1 MAKCK
6 RAIFGVCPAHLAI
19 PHNSARQGASEV
31 SSGLNVCAISTFLWF
46 EELLERQAMTGNV
59 EFGAESMS
67 GRTRDL
73 GRSPGASNH
82 SIDPNVCARVHE
94 LLLLLYPPGPPL
106 ERRTDR
112 RYPYPQLIRL
122 TPIDENGRQITG
134 KTIAV
139 AGKTLSERGVGFYH
153 PEPLPYRRMVAS
165 FHAGDDRWLGL
176 IVDISWCRFTGMGW
190 YESGG
195 RFLQAVSAVNP
206 VAPVS
211 G

>member
-1 MAKCK
+1 
-6 RAIFGVCPAHLAI
+6 
-19 PHNSARQGASEV
+19 
-31 SSGLNVCAISTFLWF
+31 
-46 EELLERQAMTGNV
+46 MTGNV
-59 EFGAESMS
+59 ELGTESIATA
-67 GRTRDL
+67 TREINRPTGPSVL
-73 GRSPGASNH
+73 

-94 LLLLLYPPGPPL
+94 LLLMMYPPGPPL

-122 TPIDENGRQITG
+122 TPVDESGKPIPG

-153 PEPLPYRRMVAS
+153 PQPLPHRRMIAS
-165 FHAGDDRWLGL
+165 FYAGDDRWLGL
-176 IVDISWCRFTGMGW
+176 LVDLSWCRFTGLGW

-195 RFLQAVSAVNP
+195 RFLQAVPAVIAEA
-206 VAPVS
+206 VAN